1 MHAVALWDPIHQL
14 FQYADGLRERLMT
27 WFEVQNMNLKKP
39 KLVGVTSCSA
49 GSGVTT
55 IASGLAASLSKTGNG
70 NVLLVN
76 MNTSGQEAGTQSFY
90 NGEPGHHLTHPL
102 ETNGA
107 SEDPVF
113 DAGLHVAP
121 TNGEARDKLVPA
133 QTSRL
138 NYLIPKLKASEYD
151 YIIFDMPRVS
161 QTSST
166 ARMAGYMD
174 IVLLV
179 LESEKTAQQ
188 AAMTANAMMKDSRAN
203 VAAVLNKYRPRVPA
217 LLSPEL

>member
-1 MHAVALWDPIHQL
+1 
-14 FQYADGLRERLMT
+14 
-27 WFEVQNMNLKKP
+27 MNLKKP
-39 KLVGVTSCSA
+39 KLVGVTSCNR

-70 NVLLVN
+70 NVLLVS
-76 MNTSGQEAGTQSFY
+76 MNTSGQEAGTQAFH
-90 NGEPGHHLTHPL
+90 NGEPGNALIEPM

-107 SEDPVF
+107 SEHQVEEN
-113 DAGLHVAP
+113 LYVAP
-121 TNGEARDKLVPA
+121 TNGDAKNKLVPA
-133 QTSRL
+133 QASRL
-138 NYLIPKLKASEYD
+138 NSLIPQLKASEYD
-151 YIIFDMPRVS
+151 YIVFDMPRVS

-166 ARMAGYMD
+166 ARMTGYMD
-174 IVLLV
+174 IVLFV

-188 AAMTANAMMKDSRAN
+188 SAVTANAMMKESRAN

>member
-1 MHAVALWDPIHQL
+1 
-14 FQYADGLRERLMT
+14 MT

-39 KLVGVTSCSA
+39 KLVGVTSCSP

-70 NVLLVN
+70 TVLLVN

-90 NGEPGHHLTHPL
+90 NGEPGCPLSEPL
-102 ETNGA
+102 ETNG
-107 SEDPVF
+107 DH
-113 DAGLHVAP
+113 AGEGDFYVTP
-121 TNGEARDKLVPA
+121 TNGDTKGKLVPA
-133 QTSRL
+133 QASRL
-138 NYLIPKLKASEYD
+138 NYLMPKLKANEYD
-151 YIIFDMPRVS
+151 YIVFDMPRVS

-188 AAMTANAMMKDSRAN
+188 AAIAANAMMKDSRAN